1 MSITVTGLDELYKH
15 VEAVSAIRI
24 LEPPMKRSVLRLEAY
39 MKVYPAAPAGSK
51 YIRGRGKS
59 ERLGSRWTTR
69 VEPVGNGLEGRV
81 GNNASYGPWVQS
93 ERFQTRVHK
102 RTGWHTDADAV
113 RENEAA
119 IVADFQQAI
128 DVAIRG

>member
-15 VEAVSAIRI
+15 VEAVTAADI
-24 LEPPMKRSVLRLEAY
+24 LKPPMQRGVLRLEAY
-39 MKVYPAAPAGSK
+39 MKDYPSAPPMSRYRRTGTL
-51 YIRGRGKS
+51 GR
-59 ERLGSRWTTR
+59 RWTTR

-81 GNNASYGPWVQS
+81 GNNVNYAPFVQS
-93 ERFQTRVHK
+93 SMFQVPWHR